1 MKKIK
6 ILVSFVAMG
15 LALSSCDT
23 YLDINENPNS
33 IHQENLTPQLIFPG
47 AVTQLYRTQSRDMM
61 QFGNIMMNSWAG
73 NSYAYGGPFSSE
85 YTLASVN
92 SSFYDTIWDGIY
104 PILANFAYIEKYANA
119 DHSQDYYVAAAK
131 VMKAYYMQY
140 IVDLYGDAPYSQA
153 FQGQTNLTP
162 KYDDDVAIYKSLISD
177 MDEAMLLIANAQSSS
192 STYTPIALGTT
203 DIIFAGNMT
212 KWSNFANTVKLRL
225 LMRMSNV
232 TGDLATYRNQQLATV
247 AANGVLNENVFEKPG
262 YSSSSDDSLNP
273 LVLNLF
279 YNSAGAEAQNRVLMT
294 ASEHIAT
301 VLNGNNTGMTNAFY
315 QKFNG
320 IVDPRRS
327 RIFSLV
333 SYNGAV
339 VVRGIRQGAT
349 PGQPG
354 APNDSNVVS
363 PLSPYYVG
371 STVATPK
378 PTLMAA
384 GNARGGLLMSLAEIH
399 LLKSEAALRYPGIF
413 TSWNAQQSFTD
424 GITESATIMNAN
436 VPLAAIDAYKTSIST
451 RPGLGWTG
459 STDQKYEAIMTQKW
473 ILLTHYNPTEMY
485 IEYNRMQ
492 QQYPYSPM
500 ATTSI
505 RANKPWRLIYP
516 TSEYVGNS
524 ANVPNISSSEVFT
537 KNNKTPFWNQ
547 N

>member
-6 ILVSFVAMG
+6 ILVSFIVMG

-47 AVTQLYRTQSRDMM
+47 AVTQIYRTQARDMM

-73 NSYAYGGPFSSE
+73 NSYAYGGPFASE

-104 PILANFAYIEKYANA
+104 PNLANFVYIEKYANA

-140 IVDLYGDAPYSQA
+140 IVDLYGDAPYSAA

-162 KYDDDVAIYKSLISD
+162 KYDDDVAIYKSLIKD
-177 MDEAMLLIANAQSSS
+177 MDEAMLLIENGQAS

-203 DIIFAGNMT
+203 DIVFAGNMD
-212 KWSNFANTVKLRL
+212 KWSRFANTVKLRL

-232 TGDLATYRNQQLATV
+232 TGDLATYRDQQMATV
-247 AANGVLNENVFEKPG
+247 AAKNILTENVFEKPG
-262 YSSSSDDSLNP
+262 YASSSDDALNP

-279 YNSAGAEAQNRVLMT
+279 YNSAGAEAQNKVLMT
-294 ASEHIAT
+294 ASEHMAT
-301 VLNGNNTGMTNAFY
+301 VLNGNNLGLTNAFY

-327 RIFSLV
+327 RIFTLV
-333 SYNGAV
+333 TYNGTV
-339 VVRGIRQGAT
+339 VKGIRQGAT

-354 APNDSNVVS
+354 APNDNSTVS
-363 PLSPYYVG
+363 GLSPYYVG
-371 STVATPK
+371 STTLTNK
-378 PTLMAA
+378 STLMSA
-384 GNARGGLLMSLAEIH
+384 GNARGGLLMSLAEINF
-399 LLKSEAALRYPGIF
+399 LKAEAALRYPGIF
-413 TSWNAQQSFTD
+413 SSWNAQQSFES
-424 GITESATIMNAN
+424 GITESATVMNAN
-436 VPLAAIDAYKTSIST
+436 APLSTIAAYITSISAK
-451 RPGLGWTG
+451 PGLGWAG